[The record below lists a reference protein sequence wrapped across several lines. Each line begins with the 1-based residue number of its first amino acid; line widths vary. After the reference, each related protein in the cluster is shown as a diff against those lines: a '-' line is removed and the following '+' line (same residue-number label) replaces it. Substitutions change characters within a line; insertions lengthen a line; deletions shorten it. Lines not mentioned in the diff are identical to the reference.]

1 MIAGIASTGR
11 TGIAVIAGIAAA
23 AAMVTSPVVP
33 AAATGIVAVGTGNA
47 GEGII
52 AVRAA
57 RTIIFYTCH
66 RKFSF
71 LWEAPAS
78 RGTVHSMKR
87 QRRGFPWTQKSLPR

>member
-11 TGIAVIAGIAAA
+11 TGIAAA
-23 AAMVTSPVVP
+23 AAMVTFPVVP
-33 AAATGIVAVGTGNA
+33 AAAMGIVAVGTGNA

-66 RKFSF
+66 RKILLS
-71 LWEAPAS
+71 LGS
-78 RGTVHSMKR
+78 TC
-87 QRRGFPWTQKSLPR
+87 FPGYGA